1 MLNDLIRMMREMA
14 MFEASVKLR
23 EREDRYKKNFILRA
37 KKWSQIKH
45 LQTRYNNTKHKYKKQ
60 IT

>member
-14 MFEASVKLR
+14 IFEARVKVR

-45 LQTRYNNTKHKYKKQ
+45 LQTRYNNTKHK
-60 IT
+60 

>member
-1 MLNDLIRMMREMA
+1 MLNDLIRIMREMTKYTA
-14 MFEASVKLR
+14 QAKVR

-45 LQTRYNNTKHKYKKQ
+45 LQTRYNNTKHK
-60 IT
+60 